1 MHYKGEIRMTREEA
15 INRLSNLE
23 NQTDEDGIKIGNNM
37 EDTHIEADA
46 ILLELLESLGEIE
59 VVSAYQ
65 KASEKYN
72 FKYA

>member
-1 MHYKGEIRMTREEA
+1 MTREEA